1 MTPQQLKQKRRIVRQ
16 QIRDD
21 IRKQIRTARQ
31 RYVGGMGGVYWQI
44 VPEDFQDWKD
54 LMGDEAIDYADF
66 QYRKQKYVEAHAQL
80 GIKMKPM
87 TVRVS
92 DVRKCLDVI
101 KGPQTDDVLT
111 LAVLMAASNAHDA
124 KFDVYH
130 DLNTDRLQVC
140 GQAAEDHAASHKE
153 VPIPKHWRKLAGDVS
168 GAEIG
173 ATYIPKLESSQ

>member
-31 RYVGGMGGVYWQI
+31 RYVGGKGGVYWQI
-44 VPEDFQDWKD
+44 VLEDFQDWKD

-66 QYRKQKYVEAHAQL
+66 QYWEQKYVEAHSHL

-92 DVRKCLDVI
+92 DVRKCLDI
-101 KGPQTDDVLT
+101 LKGPQTEDVLT
-111 LAVLMAASNAHDA
+111 LAVLMAALPQDA

-140 GQAAEDHAASHKE
+140 GQADEGLAGSKKE
-153 VPIPKHWRKLAGDVS
+153 ELIPKHLRKLAGDVS